1 MPRISKVK
9 KKAVKTKTKTVI
21 KPKIKS
27 ANKIKETN
35 KGPIKISKTYI
46 PKDTEKYMCEK
57 HKVFFRMK
65 LQEWRKELVKSNND
79 ALYNGSMDDN
89 SISADIVDQANSY
102 TDKNV
107 EMKAIN
113 RQIKL
118 ISEIDKALFR
128 IKLNEWKKELI
139 KANNEALYN
148 GSMDDNN
155 ISADLVDQASSYID
169 KNVEMKAINRQIKLI
184 SEIDKALRRIMD
196 DTYGYCLDTAEPIG
210 LKRLMARPVAKYTI
224 AAQEKHEKDEK
235 VHADD

>member
-1 MPRISKVK
+1 MPKITKTIKKNSK
-9 KKAVKTKTKTVI
+9 AKTKTVSKTKSTVI
-21 KPKIKS
+21 KKS
-27 ANKIKETN
+27 NESS
-35 KGPIKISKTYI
+35 KGSIKISKTYI
-46 PKDTEKYMCEK
+46 PKETEKYMCEK
-57 HKVFFRMK
+57 HKVYFRMK
-65 LQEWRKELVKSNND
+65 LQDWKKELIKSNNE

-89 SISADIVDQANSY
+89 SISADIVDQASSY

-118 ISEIDKALFR
+118 ISEIDKALAR
-128 IKLNEWKKELI
+128 
-139 KANNEALYN
+139 
-148 GSMDDNN
+148 
-155 ISADLVDQASSYID
+155 
-169 KNVEMKAINRQIKLI
+169 
-184 SEIDKALRRIMD
+184 LRE

>member
-1 MPRISKVK
+1 MLDTQILLNILLRIQIENIPKTTKVK
-9 KKAVKTKTKTVI
+9 KKVSKVKVKVSKVKAKAVKVKTKTVS
-21 KPKIKS
+21 KPKVVAK
-27 ANKIKETN
+27 A
-35 KGPIKISKTYI
+35 PIKISKTYV

-57 HKVFFRMK
+57 HKVFFRMR
-65 LQEWRKELVKSNND
+65 LTEWKKELVKANNE

-89 SISADIVDQANSY
+89 SISADIVDQASSY

-118 ISEIDKALFR
+118 ISEIDKALAR
-128 IKLNEWKKELI
+128 IREDI
-139 KANNEALYN
+139 
-148 GSMDDNN
+148 
-155 ISADLVDQASSYID
+155 
-169 KNVEMKAINRQIKLI
+169 
-184 SEIDKALRRIMD
+184 
-196 DTYGYCLDTAEPIG
+196 YGYCLDTAEPIG